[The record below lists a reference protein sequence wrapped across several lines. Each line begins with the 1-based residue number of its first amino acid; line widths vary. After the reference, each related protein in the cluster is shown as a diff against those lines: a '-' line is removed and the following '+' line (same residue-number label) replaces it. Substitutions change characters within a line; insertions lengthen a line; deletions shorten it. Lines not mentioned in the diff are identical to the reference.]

1 MRVVFSFVIM
11 ALVSPAFADELALW
25 RIGTSRFGTDFATEG
40 STVSGL
46 QQMQYEPEEGGLS
59 GGELADRFGDGVSV
73 TGNVKLHWKGHICVN
88 LASQPGEC
96 DVQID
101 KDEVKLVRR
110 QNKGRLPLIFEFG
123 IRP

>member
-1 MRVVFSFVIM
+1 MRFVLAFVII
-11 ALVSPAFADELALW
+11 ALASPVFADELALW
-25 RIGTSRFGTDFATEG
+25 RIGASRFGTDFATEVG
-40 STVSGL
+40 IVPGL
-46 QQMQYEPEEGGLS
+46 QQMEYEADEGGLD

-73 TGNVKLHWKGHICVN
+73 GAVKLHWKGHICVN
-88 LASQPGEC
+88 LRSQPGEC

-101 KDEVKLVRR
+101 KEEVKLVRR

>member
-1 MRVVFSFVIM
+1 M
-11 ALVSPAFADELALW
+11 
-25 RIGTSRFGTDFATEG
+25 
-40 STVSGL
+40 SGL

-59 GGELADRFGDGVSV
+59 GGALADRFGDGVSV

-88 LASQPGEC
+88 LASQPGDC

-101 KDEVKLVRR
+101 KDEVKLGRR
-110 QNKGRLPLIFEFG
+110 RNKGRLPLIFEFG